1 MTGMKRTYRISIQ
14 RTPAI
19 SGYGGFD
26 EWTLEDLPPE
36 AADYLIQRLDALVKS
51 VCKSAKVEGGYT
63 GAH

>member
-1 MTGMKRTYRISIQ
+1 MNRTYKILIE
-14 RTPAI
+14 RTPRI

-51 VCKSAKVEGGYT
+51 VCKAGRVEGGYT
-63 GAH
+63 GVE